1 MTPFDRDPPALLKSA
16 QGDILQ
22 EYGDK
27 PRPVDPGETQPAPND
42 PGDEIELP
50 LSARSYQVVER
61 QQKRIY
67 ELEDEVWRYR
77 NRERQMRALI
87 EQYNRLARGADDWM
101 ENPRWVEDPRRPP
114 HGSAPY
120 PEGLGGVGACDCTTG
135 RASLLIGDDDQH
147 IRRTIERA
155 ILSMAKG

>member
-22 EYGDK
+22 EYGDQ
-27 PRPVDPGETQPAPND
+27 PRPVDPGEPIQAPND
-42 PGDEIELP
+42 PGDEIE
-50 LSARSYQVVER
+50 R
-61 QQKRIY
+61 QQKRIH
-67 ELEDEVWRYR
+67 ELEAEVKRYR

-87 EQYNRLARGADDWM
+87 EQYNSLIRATDEWM
-101 ENPRWVEDPRRPP
+101 ENPHWVEDPRRPP

-120 PEGLGGVGACDCTTG
+120 PEGLGGVGACDCTMDRG
-135 RASLLIGDDDQH
+135 SLLTHDNL
-147 IRRTIERA
+147 RVRIERA